1 MQALVRAGR
10 RSLTQSAALSRLLG
24 SSAPTLA
31 DAPTPAEQHAAA
43 SEDKYSPIV
52 RDFQV
57 YRYAGIYLEPF
68 AAAYLQS
75 TQNHVHETTSRI
87 VC

>member
-1 MQALVRAGR
+1 MQALVRSGR

-31 DAPTPAEQHAAA
+31 AAPSPAEQHAGAA
-43 SEDKYSPIV
+43 DGKNSRLL

-57 YRYAGIYLEPF
+57 YRCAPP
-68 AAAYLQS
+68 A
-75 TQNHVHETTSRI
+75 VHED
-87 VC
+87 C